1 MGLATPCA
9 TVLQV
14 VMCLVCFRLANHKYH
29 SKDERM
35 S

>member
-14 VMCLVCFRLANHKYH
+14 ILCLVCFHFANRKY
-29 SKDERM
+29 RA
-35 S
+35 